1 MPAYGGVSSPTINPV
16 KFVPGD
22 GHIKKMFKKHY
33 FKCVLAVL
41 AAAGVSL
48 STSCNDDPN
57 TPPEPKPEPTKEP
70 RVELVAGAA
79 TTTTLTFVASSWDAE
94 KCAYT
99 VLPADQKAPTAD
111 EILQEGGG
119 ISFQPNKSVSI
130 TVPELTPAS
139 SYHIFAAASNGTV
152 LSPVFRLAMITLD
165 EGENPYTKLNI
176 TNAYYLGD
184 TDGAGN
190 WLLKFATDKD
200 ALGKY
205 TDVYF
210 DIWSSEIPENPSFPE
225 LPTGTFKAST
235 DRTAGTFD
243 PDGSFQRLQPDQ
255 TITTFV
261 AGQIE
266 ITKEG
271 STYTIKGELNDDKG
285 FTHLFRYEGSV
296 VGEDQS
302 PHHLPRISEDVEV
315 VFTRAEG
322 TFFGDN
328 YKNGTSLIP
337 IAFTDGY
344 TVISAEFVSKATEY
358 SLTALAPGTYTIN
371 DNRAEMT
378 LAPGVE
384 FNYGG
389 WEYRPMG
396 TYCQKGDPASYAFVT
411 GGTVEVHV
419 SGPSYTIT
427 FDLQTAEQISVQGS
441 YSGTLSLNDGT
452 EKPVVSEL
460 TEDRVVDLSRISQGV
475 MEYYGPGWPY
485 YNGLDMWS
493 LEFKD
498 ESIDGIDGIQ
508 FELFLEP
515 TGFLPNGVPTG
526 TYEISHT
533 TAANTLV
540 PGFINSYLAGS
551 WYIWDNLNGSYGK
564 KAPINAGTLTISRE
578 GSIWTFEF
586 SLKDD
591 ARPAH
596 NITGSWSGKMKIF

>member
-1 MPAYGGVSSPTINPV
+1 MPAYGGASSPTINPV
-16 KFVPGD
+16 KSVPGD
-22 GHIKKMFKKHY
+22 GHNKKMFKKHY

-41 AAAGVSL
+41 AATGVSL
-48 STSCNDDPN
+48 STSCNDDPS
-57 TPPEPKPEPTKEP
+57 TPPKPKPEPTKEP

-79 TTTTLTFVASSWDAE
+79 TTTSLTFVASSWDAE

-99 VLPADQKAPTAD
+99 VLPADQKAPTAE

-119 ISFQPNKSVSI
+119 ISFLPNKSLSI

-139 SYHIFAAASNGTV
+139 SYHIFAAVSNGTV

-165 EGENPYTKLNI
+165 EGETPHTKLNI

-184 TDGAGN
+184 ADGAGN
-190 WLLKFATDKD
+190 WLLKFTTDRD
-200 ALGKY
+200 ALGGF
-205 TDVYF
+205 TEVFF

-225 LPTGTFKAST
+225 LPTGTFTASPN
-235 DRTAGTFD
+235 RTAGTFD
-243 PDGSFQRLQPDQ
+243 PDGSFQRVQPEQ
-255 TITTFV
+255 IISSFEK
-261 AGQIE
+261 GQIE

-271 STYTIKGELNDDKG
+271 STYTITAEVTDKNG
-285 FTHLFRYEGSV
+285 FTRLFRYTGPV
-296 VGEDQS
+296 VGDDQS
-302 PHHLPRISEDVEV
+302 PHHLPRITDNITA
-315 VFTRAEG
+315 VFEKAEG

-337 IAFTDGY
+337 IAFTAGS
-344 TVISAEFVSKATEY
+344 TIISAEFVSKATDY
-358 SLTALAPGTYTIN
+358 SNQALAPGTYTIN

-384 FNYGG
+384 FNFGG

-396 TYCQKGDPASYAFVT
+396 TYCQKGNPASYAFVT
-411 GGTVEVHV
+411 GGTVEVAK
-419 SGPSYTIT
+419 SGAQYTIT
-427 FDLQTAEQISVQGS
+427 FNLETAEGIAVEGS
-441 YSGTLSLNDGT
+441 YTGTLNLSDGT
-452 EKPVVSEL
+452 EKPVISEL
-460 TEDRVVDLSRISQGV
+460 TEDRVVDLSNITQGV
-475 MEYYGPGWPY
+475 MEFYGSWPY
-485 YNGLDMWS
+485 DNGLDMWA

-515 TGFLPNGVPTG
+515 NGFLSDGVPTG

-540 PGFINSYLAGS
+540 PGFINNYLAGS
-551 WYIWDNLNGSYGK
+551 WYIWDNLNGTYGK

-578 GSIWTFEF
+578 GSTWTFEF
-586 SLKDD
+586 ALKDD

-596 NITGSWSGKMKIF
+596 SITGSWSGRMKIF